1 MKAVNLYV
9 SISRIVYQLN
19 SPILENKWTDL
30 YRLIPYLRQALSCAV
45 CAKLLIDPYSPKE
58 KKCQHFVCRR
68 CVRGKKNIRPQCSS
82 CLDFADYRT
91 YVENRQIAIIMQC
104 YKALC
109 EYVMSLPVYRTICEA
124 GIQTG
129 VVGEGVV
136 IPTFSL
142 VEFIE
147 EGANVQDIF
156 VFSSAV
162 PFIKKEPMIPDQKIK
177 IESPA
182 PSPPVH
188 IVQKPIQHLPPQK
201 IKTLVT
207 SAPQMAI
214 VNNSCLKPTKV
225 SLSSTNSVNYI
236 NNHSITFPKIQQQT
250 VKISNSYQ
258 ISSKNIVTAAQH
270 HQQNQAQIRHP
281 IKTVSNGS
289 AMYSVVYT
297 GNGNK
302 LTIKRKTEHDHG
314 GDHVVKVSL
323 WVLCFFFFLNSL
335 VTFSNWEEVLGVNV
349 VSRRYRFYIV
359 SFEIVCIRILTP
371 DIYC

>member
-30 YRLIPYLRQALSCAV
+30 YRLIPYLRQSLSCAV

-58 KKCQHFVCRR
+58 RKCQHFVCRR
-68 CVRGKKNIRPQCSS
+68 CVRGKKNIRPQCSN
-82 CLDFADYRT
+82 CVDCADYRT

-109 EYVMSLPVYRTICEA
+109 EYVMSLPVYQTICEA

-129 VVGEGVV
+129 VVGDGVV

-147 EGANVQDIF
+147 EGANLQDIF

-162 PFIKKEPMIPDQKIK
+162 PFIKKEPGYELIQEQKIK
-177 IESPA
+177 VESPA
-182 PSPPVH
+182 PSPPIH
-188 IVQKPIQHLPPQK
+188 IVQKPMV
-201 IKTLVT
+201 KTLVT

-214 VNNSCLKPTKV
+214 VNSSCLKPTKV
-225 SLSSTNSVNYI
+225 SLSSANSINYL
-236 NNHSITFPKIQQQT
+236 NNHHHSAATFPKIQQQT
-250 VKISNSYQ
+250 VKIANSYQ
-258 ISSKNIVTAAQH
+258 ISSKNIITTSHQNQ
-270 HQQNQAQIRHP
+270 QQNTAQIRHP

-302 LTIKRKTEHDHG
+302 LTIKRKTEHDHS
-314 GDHVVKVSL
+314 GDSVVKVSF
-323 WVLCFFFFLNSL
+323 LCFE
-335 VTFSNWEEVLGVNV
+335 TFTL
-349 VSRRYRFYIV
+349 
-359 SFEIVCIRILTP
+359 
-371 DIYC
+371 

>member
-19 SPILENKWTDL
+19 SPILENKYTDL
-30 YRLIPYLRQALSCAV
+30 YQLIPYLRQSLSCAV

-58 KKCQHFVCRR
+58 NKCQHFVCRR
-68 CVRGKKNIRPQCSS
+68 CVRGKKNIRPLCQNCVE
-82 CLDFADYRT
+82 CADYRT

-109 EYVMSLPVYRTICEA
+109 EYVMSLPVYQTICEA

-129 VVGEGVV
+129 VVGEGVI
-136 IPTFSL
+136 IPSFSL

-147 EGANVQDIF
+147 EGANLQDIF

-162 PFIKKEPMIPDQKIK
+162 PFIKKEPVYDLIPDQKIK

-182 PSPPVH
+182 PSPPIH
-188 IVQKPIQHLPPQK
+188 IVQKPIQQLPPPSHQQHK

-225 SLSSTNSVNYI
+225 SMSSSNSVNYV
-236 NNHSITFPKIQQQT
+236 NSHSATFPKIQQQT
-250 VKISNSYQ
+250 VKIANSYQ
-258 ISSKNIVTAAQH
+258 ISSKSIITSAQH
-270 HQQNQAQIRHP
+270 QQPTQAQIRHP

-314 GDHVVKVSL
+314 GDHILKVG
-323 WVLCFFFFLNSL
+323 FYD
-335 VTFSNWEEVLGVNV
+335 FS
-349 VSRRYRFYIV
+349 
-359 SFEIVCIRILTP
+359 
-371 DIYC
+371 

>member
-68 CVRGKKNIRPQCSS
+68 CVRGKKNIRPHCIK
-82 CLDFADYRT
+82 CVDCADYRT

-109 EYVMSLPVYRTICEA
+109 EYVMSLPVYQAICEA

-129 VVGEGVV
+129 VVGEGIV

-147 EGANVQDIF
+147 EGANLQDIF
-156 VFSSAV
+156 VFSSAM
-162 PFIKKEPMIPDQKIK
+162 PFIKKEPVYEFIPEQKIK

-182 PSPPVH
+182 PSPPIH
-188 IVQKPIQHLPPQK
+188 IVQKPIQQQFPSQK

-225 SLSSTNSVNYI
+225 SMSSSNSVSYVNS
-236 NNHSITFPKIQQQT
+236 HCATFPKIQQQT
-250 VKISNSYQ
+250 VKIANSYQ
-258 ISSKNIVTAAQH
+258 LSSKTLITSAQH
-270 HQQNQAQIRHP
+270 HHHQTQAQIRHP

-314 GDHVVKVSL
+314 ADHIVKVRFFVIDFFGKMRQHIGMVLLLLSLTLTLLVVKA
-323 WVLCFFFFLNSL
+323 
-335 VTFSNWEEVLGVNV
+335 
-349 VSRRYRFYIV
+349 
-359 SFEIVCIRILTP
+359 
-371 DIYC
+371 